1 MKYLK
6 RFSETL
12 DESSSNESMTV
23 EVWEDEDGI
32 TVFTEGDPQKDWLL
46 GENPK
51 LIRTIEGEDWTDCM
65 IKHHELMGWEPY
77 KPF

>member
-1 MKYLK
+1 MKYIK
-6 RFSETL
+6 RF
-12 DESSSNESMTV
+12 NESITV